1 MVETLN
7 AGITWKELKEI
18 FEKNNIPNDTQIR
31 VDAGDECSDV
41 PIRTGYYS
49 SKQNI
54 IMLTAGDYSH
64 FYTDDRYCLNP
75 AEWEMLFNFDRKEL
89 GWF

>member
-7 AGITWKELKEI
+7 TGITWKELKEI
-18 FEKNNIPNDTQIR
+18 FEKNNIPNDAKIR

-49 SKQNI
+49 SRQNI
-54 IMLTAGDYSH
+54 IMLTSGNYS
-64 FYTDDRYCLNP
+64 YLYIDDRYYLNP
-75 AEWEMLFNFDRKEL
+75 VEWKILFNFDRKGLEC
-89 GWF
+89 F